1 MSDLNLRLGLDPSPN
16 ASIDAQVGHQEETS
30 MRNGWHPE
38 K

>member
-16 ASIDAQVGHQEETS
+16 ACIGAQVGRQEETS